1 MATKRLTVR
10 GFALV
15 TLLMMIPV
23 ILLMIG
29 ALFAHLQSGSQ
40 WSGSRYGSTAAQY
53 AAEAGAQHAV
63 QELKAAPD
71 WVTGFTDQPM
81 VGGKGAYSIVFNQ
94 TKTGFQSRHSVNN
107 FDGEHPDSPLG
118 PDTVPHGAALIAV
131 EGKAG
136 AYTKLSYFIVGTGD
150 DTVRVKQ
157 ALLASGKI
165 KMEGETKLTAVESM
179 AERGTLD
186 AVAHSN
192 EDSGGSDLIT
202 WSPGVNGGSLLVEGE
217 VKSSG
222 SSSSAIDL
230 SGYTPT
236 NGTVTNA
243 AKEAIPPA
251 GIEAK
256 VFMKRAA
263 TAFSGGTSVPSGDNY
278 YDATSSALV
287 ISGDLVLN
295 GDLYVEGDLQ
305 VNGSVSGNGSLYVSG
320 DTSLFGDSRIDA
332 DDKVALYSHGNVT
345 LSGFDGD
352 AYLDGI
358 AAGDPDFA
366 VWLADA
372 RWATQEIETLML
384 SGSWVGFDLSQ
395 VDMITSVLAPAYS
408 IGDRNS
414 LIPSHNGATLMRMK
428 DYLEVNAPDS
438 PSRNF
443 MVEKLQKTSDIFA
456 QNFNVLG
463 RPDTDMRSLFHSQG
477 EVAGIVDAANDLDDS
492 ALMLAAFN
500 IVRQINYDKLGASY
514 FQGLIYTNGGFYSD
528 NQVTVLG
535 AVVVNDDGTQS
546 PFTAPSGDTVNP
558 GELVL
563 KGGSNI
569 TYVKDFFFGPNAGGT
584 PGPRRVLIHL
594 GDG

>member
-81 VGGKGAYSIVFNQ
+81 AGGKGAYSIVFNQ

-118 PDTVPHGAALIAV
+118 PDTVPNGAALIAV
-131 EGKAG
+131 EGKVG

-150 DTVRVKQ
+150 DTIRVKQ

-263 TAFSGGTSVPSGDNY
+263 TAFPGGTSVPSGDNY

-295 GDLYVEGDLQ
+295 GNLYVEGDLQ

-366 VWLADA
+366 AWLADA
-372 RWATQEIETLML
+372 RWAVQETQDRMMNGLWLGGASST
-384 SGSWVGFDLSQ
+384 
-395 VDMITSVLAPAYS
+395 VDQLKSVLAPNNINYDS
-408 IGDRNS
+408 QISGRNGS
-414 LIPSHNGATLMRMK
+414 TLYWMRDK
-428 DYLEVNAPDS
+428 LEKEFPLSPTRTFMEKKLQIVEHMFSSDTVLGPS
-438 PSRNF
+438 PSAIIDDYYNNGN
-443 MVEKLQKTSDIFA
+443 L
-456 QNFNVLG
+456 
-463 RPDTDMRSLFHSQG
+463 
-477 EVAGIVDAANDLDDS
+477 AGIVDVANDEDRQDLKY
-492 ALMLAAFN
+492 AAFN
-500 IVRQINYDKLGASY
+500 AVRQINYDKLGASY
-514 FQGLIYTNGGFYSD
+514 FQGLIYTNGGFYAD

-535 AVVVNDDGTQS
+535 AVVVNNDGTQS